1 MPITSPSSIFY
12 NFSRSYDE
20 LPPMN
25 VPVRVVEPQF
35 GLSLWGGISAIP
47 AFSNELWML
56 KIYPDFANTAPNGIA
71 ATPIVDNYR
80 YFLDLGDG
88 TVTTDLTA
96 EHYYKYP
103 GEYTVTLVVV
113 DSATNFYKGL
123 QQPVIKVNDV
133 ISDTIF
139 LSYNTTS
146 DDVDTD
152 GDGVADVDGGKV
164 TAQSTFQN
172 PLRLTRYNSYQ
183 TYPSLSSTGYSI
195 NLTVSGNRS
204 ELVSPSGYYSDSEA
218 HLKKYA
224 AFVQMQ
230 EDGQG
235 LVVDKITT
243 TNDKMYGQLN
253 VIAETID
260 GEPAPAYFL
269 SPRKQSNNIF
279 VGTSGVGTFYY
290 YED

>member
-35 GLSLWGGISAIP
+35 DESLWGGISAIP
-47 AFSNELWML
+47 AFSNALWML
-56 KIYPDFANTAPNGIA
+56 KIYPDFANTAPNGIV

-133 ISDTIF
+133 VSDSIF
-139 LSYNTTS
+139 LTYNTTS
-146 DDVDTD
+146 DDVDVDGTD
-152 GDGVADVDGGKV
+152 IDGGKI
-164 TAQSTFQN
+164 TTQSTFQN
-172 PLRLTRYNSYQ
+172 PLRLTRFNSYQ

-204 ELVSPSGYYSDSEA
+204 ELVSPSGYYTDSEA

-253 VIAETID
+253 VVSDTL
-260 GEPAPAYFL
+260 PPYLL
-269 SPRKQSNNIF
+269 SPTNQSNNIF

>member
-1 MPITSPSSIFY
+1 
-12 NFSRSYDE
+12 
-20 LPPMN
+20 

-35 GLSLWGGISAIP
+35 NESLWGGISAIP
-47 AFSNELWML
+47 AFSNALWML
-56 KIYPDFANTAPNGIA
+56 KIYPDFANIAPNGIV

-133 ISDTIF
+133 ISDSIF
-139 LSYNTTS
+139 LTYNLTAA
-146 DDVDTD
+146 DVDVD
-152 GDGVADVDGGKV
+152 GTPVDGGKI

-172 PLRLTRYNSYQ
+172 PLRITRYNSYQ

-204 ELVSPSGYYSDSEA
+204 ELVSPSGYYSDPEA

-235 LVVDKITT
+235 LVVDKIKT

-253 VIAETID
+253 VVAED
-260 GEPAPAYFL
+260 LPPYFL
-269 SPRKQSNNIF
+269 SPTSKSNNIF